1 MTWLMSN
8 WGLVGELALT
18 HLAIAVPAI
27 VCSVLV
33 AVPVGW
39 CAARSKRVGPPVLA
53 VLSAMYA
60 VPSLPLLI
68 IVPVVVGVS
77 YRSPVNMVLILTLY
91 GVAVLV
97 RQSAEGFSAI
107 ERATLRSA
115 TACGFGPA
123 RRFWQVEL
131 PLAAPVIVAGTRVV
145 VTSTVSLVTIGA
157 FVGVRSLGT
166 LFTDG
171 FQRGLVAEVVVG
183 LATTIALAL
192 GIDAL
197 VAGIGRAATPWTRAG
212 AAADDEQGARA

>member
-115 TACGFGPA
+115 TACGFGTA

-183 LATTIALAL
+183 LAATIALAL

-197 VAGIGRAATPWTRAG
+197 VAGIGSAATPWTRAG

>member
-8 WGLVGELALT
+8 WSLVGELALT

-27 VCSVLV
+27 ACSVLI
-33 AVPVGW
+33 AVPIGW
-39 CAARSKRVGPPVLA
+39 FAARSKRVGPALLA

-60 VPSLPLLI
+60 VPSLPLLV

-115 TACGFGPA
+115 TACGFGTA

-131 PLAAPVIVAGTRVV
+131 PLAAPGIVAGTRVV

-157 FVGVRSLGT
+157 YVGERSQGT
-166 LFTDG
+166 LFTYG
-171 FQRGLVAEVVVG
+171 IQRRLAAEVLTG
-183 LATTIALAL
+183 LAATIALAL
-192 GIDAL
+192 GVDAL
-197 VAGIGRAATPWTRAG
+197 VAWIGRAATPWARIG
-212 AAADDEQGARA
+212 ADADDEQGARA

>member
-1 MTWLMSN
+1 MTWLSSN
-8 WGLVGELALT
+8 WALIGQLTLA
-18 HLAIAVPAI
+18 HLWIALPVIALSVAI
-27 VCSVLV
+27 S
-33 AVPVGW
+33 VPVARWATFSHRGGW
-39 CAARSKRVGPPVLA
+39 
-53 VLSAMYA
+53 VLSALSALYA
-60 VPSLPLLI
+60 VPSLPLLVVIPVI
-68 IVPVVVGVS
+68 IGVAL
-77 YRSPVNMVLILTLY
+77 RSSANMIAVLTLY

-115 TACGFGPA
+115 TACGFGTA

-183 LATTIALAL
+183 LAATIALAL

-197 VAGIGRAATPWTRAG
+197 VAGIGSAATPWTRAG